1 MLSWK
6 LSLCSDCIC
15 APTQEVQTSKKGL
28 GKVFFAELEFKE
40 SQALFHRLN
49 ANTLPWI
56 VHVSPG
62 LNIGADGPLKIK
74 HEDVVGLPTL
84 LALQRCFEPRRR
96 QHCRGLFCN

>member
-1 MLSWK
+1 M
-6 LSLCSDCIC
+6 CSDCIC
-15 APTQEVQTSKKGL
+15 ALIQEVQKSKEGA

-62 LNIGADGPLKIK
+62 LSIGADGPLKIK
-74 HEDVVGLPTL
+74 HEDVVSFHTL
-84 LALQRCFEPRRR
+84 RALHNSIRPRRW
-96 QHCRGLFCN
+96 QHCRGLF